1 MKKIILRFCMVAI
14 LFPGLQA
21 CSHLN
26 TTTARTTNT
35 ANKSYARAAIAT
47 QESRFALDENEDL
60 TGTHQITE
68 ETVPEVASGDSSDQ
82 RLIDEALNLLQ
93 TSQDL
98 WNERQAD
105 EAIDVLDQSYE
116 LILKISPESDSNILQ
131 QKEDLRLLISRK
143 LIEIYNASSRTNH
156 SIGDGAIP
164 LVMNEH
170 IEREIKSFQTTERN
184 YFVESYRRSGRYQKY
199 IAAEFRKAGLP
210 TELSW
215 LPLIESGYKDK
226 AFSRARALGLWQ
238 FIASTGYRFNMKR
251 DTWVDERMDY
261 QKSTQAAIEYLTF
274 LHDLFGDWSSAL
286 AGYNCGE
293 MNVVRAIRKQPEEYL
308 DNFWDLYP
316 ALPSET
322 VRYVPRFLATL
333 HIIKN
338 PAKYGF
344 TELVQDAPIQS
355 DTMNVS
361 RQMKIKDIAN
371 AISVSPDLLEELN
384 PALRQQITPDYTYT
398 LRLPQK
404 TSELL
409 HAKLNQIQECS
420 LPVLAKHSNYRSYA
434 GKGSSG
440 IHTVRKGET
449 LGKVAAKYRTSV
461 NTLAKLNH
469 IRNNSKIRIGQKLKV
484 PGGLTITTAS
494 YKQDT
499 KTGQSKQYKVRNGD
513 TLWSIAKRYNT
524 SVSRIRNANG
534 LSGNALQTGQVLEVP
549 SDS

>member
-1 MKKIILRFCMVAI
+1 MKKIILRFCMVVI
-14 LFPGLQA
+14 LFPGIQA

-35 ANKSYARAAIAT
+35 TNKSYARAAMTT
-47 QESRFALDENEDL
+47 QEPRFALDENENL

-82 RLIDEALNLLQ
+82 QLIDEALNLLQ
-93 TSQDL
+93 TSQDY
-98 WNERQAD
+98 WNERQSD
-105 EAIDVLDQSYE
+105 EAISALDQSYE
-116 LILKISPESDSNILQ
+116 LILKISPDSDSNVLQ

-143 LIEIYNASSRTNH
+143 LLEIYTSSSRTH
-156 SIGDGAIP
+156 RSIGDGAIP

-170 IEREIKSFQTTERN
+170 VEREIKSFQTVEKKF
-184 YFVESYRRSGRYQKY
+184 FVESYSRSGRYQKY

-238 FIASTGYRFNMKR
+238 FIASTGSRYNMKR
-251 DTWVDERMDY
+251 DTWIDERMDY

-274 LHDLFGDWSSAL
+274 LHNLFGDWTSAL

-316 ALPSET
+316 VLPSET
-322 VRYVPRFLATL
+322 ARYVPRFLATL

-344 TELVQDAPIQS
+344 TELTQDAPIQF
-355 DTMNVS
+355 DKMTVS
-361 RQMKIKDIAN
+361 KQMKIKDIAN

-398 LRLPQK
+398 LRLPLK
-404 TSELL
+404 TGALL
-409 HAKLNQIQECS
+409 QARLNQIPECS
-420 LPVLAKHSNYRSYA
+420 VPVVAKRSNHRSYA
-434 GKGSSG
+434 GNGSSG

-449 LGKVAAKYRTSV
+449 LGKIAEKYRTSV
-461 NTLAKLNH
+461 STLAKLNH

-484 PGGLTITTAS
+484 PAGRTITRAS
-494 YKQDT
+494 YKKDT
-499 KTGQSKQYKVRNGD
+499 KTGQSKQYKVRSGD

-534 LSGNALQTGQVLEVP
+534 LSGNALQAGQVLEVP